1 MSNNTEITIAPGTY
15 QLVRDIAN
23 PEVDRRFARDWTK
36 FPVFKAGTKY
46 LVQAYSTTTLTKAAH
61 GVDASLVSYAIT
73 QIGAREMHRIY
84 THSEVGQLLVAA
96 LAPIEESF
104 EAQLQRLGASNY
116 TLTDFVKHLITR
128 GILTQAAFEIEFNAW
143 LETPEE

>member
-23 PEVDRRFARDWTK
+23 PDVDRRFTRDWTK
-36 FPVFKAGTKY
+36 EPVFKAGTKY
-46 LVQAYSTTTLTKAAH
+46 LVQAYSTVTMTKAAD

-73 QIGAREMHRIY
+73 QIGARQMHRIY

-96 LAPIEESF
+96 FIRIEESF
-104 EAQLQRLGASNY
+104 DAQAPFQRARRIASCCVCGMAW
-116 TLTDFVKHLITR
+116 TARGLTSHQI
-128 GILTQAAFEIEFNAW
+128 
-143 LETPEE
+143 